1 MQSKQKQRGM
11 TFFGLVVTA
20 ILIAMAGMVVIQA
33 VPTYIEFKTIEKAVQ
48 KSAGG
53 TTVAEVRTIFDKAA
67 TIDQISSITAKDLQ
81 ITKDGG
87 RVVVS
92 FEYDRV
98 IHLFGPANLVMKYK
112 GESK

>member
-1 MQSKQKQRGM
+1 MQSKHKQRGM
-11 TFFGLVVTA
+11 TFLGLIVTA
-20 ILIAMAGMVVIQA
+20 ILIVMAGLVVIQA

-53 TTVAEVRTIFDKAA
+53 TTVAEIRTIFDKA
-67 TIDQISSITAKDLQ
+67 TVIDQISSITGKDLQ
-81 ITKDGG
+81 IGKDGG

-92 FEYDRV
+92 FAYDRE
-98 IHLFGPANLVMKYK
+98 IHLFGPAYLVMKYK